1 MLLQIGQV
9 QVDVR
14 QKQGVRRKV
23 VEVLSSVLF
32 KLTKFIRIGLA
43 EPTFQMCRGRYKKLV
58 PTNIEMYK
66 KLVKYSL

>member
-1 MLLQIGQV
+1 M
-9 QVDVR
+9 R

-23 VEVLSSVLF
+23 VEVLLYSVLF
-32 KLTKFIRIGLA
+32 KLIKFIRIGLA
-43 EPTFQMCRGRYKKLV
+43 EPTLQMCRGRYKKLV